1 MTYLKKQ
8 TIKDILIQ
16 SIPYVILG
24 MTIICFIMIHFGY
37 AVTPAPTIEPL
48 HLEGLSEGFE
58 MIKQMLVL
66 LITIVGALL
75 ILVGIVKLVLAHT
88 NDDSSQQQRAVLM
101 IGTGITLALLPN
113 ILNSANFDKLFKA
126 E

>member
-1 MTYLKKQ
+1 MTYFKKQ

-37 AVTPAPTIEPL
+37 AKTEPL